1 MKKKIN
7 KKGFTLIEL
16 LAVIVILAVLILFA
30 MPAVM
35 NLMERSRRNAFKD
48 EAMAILNDVETA
60 YADKDMNGETKYYL
74 EGGKRVKYLCMT
86 LQDLYSQGYNKKNFD
101 KAGYKGIVEVII
113 TPTGAPVYGINITTG
128 TYSFIAATSD
138 KLQDDGA
145 EFGSESSISNYAGK
159 NLETCPT
166 SDGKEIKSGAPVVSR
181 SDYETGALNPEKFS
195 R

>member
-1 MKKKIN
+1 MKKKID

-35 NLMERSRRNAFKD
+35 NLMEKARKNAFKD
-48 EAMAILNDVETA
+48 EVMKILDDVETA
-60 YADKDMNGETKYYL
+60 YADKSMNGETKYYV
-74 EGGKRVKYLCMT
+74 EGGKRVQYLCMT
-86 LQDLYSQGYNKKNFD
+86 LQDLYSEGYNKKNFD

-128 TYSFIAATSD
+128 TYSFVAATSD
-138 KLQDDGA
+138 KLQEDGVGL
-145 EFGSESSISNYAGK
+145 GSESSLTNYAGK
-159 NLETCPT
+159 NLEVCPT
-166 SDGKEIKSGAPVVSR
+166 SNSKEITSGAPVISR
-181 SDYETGALNPEKFS
+181 NDYETGVLNPSKFS